1 MNSGFMIS
9 NVVLIAVAGLDGS
22 GKSTQAHLLVEW
34 LRSMGAPVHHTEWN
48 SSPLVASSTKKAKKQ
63 KRLKPETFHLIH
75 AADFA
80 DRYERQIQP
89 LIEDG
94 AIVVCDRYKYT
105 ALARDGSRGIDSD
118 RIEKCYSFAREPDLT
133 LYFKVSPDVSL
144 SRINKGRSQLK
155 YYESGMDMNLSEDPF
170 ESYLLLQGRQREI
183 YDGLTQSGRMVEI
196 DADRTIPEV
205 LKSVREII
213 NDKFDIDS
221 ISILGPKDRMNETL
235 DFSIKK

>member
-1 MNSGFMIS
+1 MAKG
-9 NVVLIAVAGLDGS
+9 VLIAVEGLDGS

-34 LRSMGAPVHHTEWN
+34 LRSLGAPVHHTEWN

-89 LIEDG
+89 LIEVG
-94 AIVVCDRYKYT
+94 GIVVCDRYKFT
-105 ALARDGSRGIDSD
+105 ALARDGARGIDTD
-118 RIEKCYSFAREPDLT
+118 RIEKCYSFARDPDLT

-144 SRINKGRSQLK
+144 SRISKGRSQLK
-155 YYESGMDMNLSEDPF
+155 YYEAGMDMNLSEDPF

-183 YDGLTQSGRMVEI
+183 YDSLTQSGRMVEI

-205 LKSVREII
+205 LRSVREIV
-213 NDKFDIDS
+213 NEKFDINS
-221 ISILGPKDRMNETL
+221 ISILDPKDRMNETL
-235 DFSIKK
+235 GFSTKK

>member
-1 MNSGFMIS
+1 MSKG
-9 NVVLIAVAGLDGS
+9 VLIAVEGLDGS

-89 LIEDG
+89 LIEVG
-94 AIVVCDRYKYT
+94 GIVVCDRYKFT

-183 YDGLTQSGRMVEI
+183 YDRLTQSGRMVEI

-205 LKSVREII
+205 LRSVREII

>member
-1 MNSGFMIS
+1 MSKG
-9 NVVLIAVAGLDGS
+9 VLIAVEGLDGS

-89 LIEDG
+89 LIEVG
-94 AIVVCDRYKYT
+94 GIVVCDRYKFT

-155 YYESGMDMNLSEDPF
+155 YYEAGMDMNLSEDPF

-205 LKSVREII
+205 LRSVREII

>member
-1 MNSGFMIS
+1 MMSKG
-9 NVVLIAVAGLDGS
+9 VLIAVEGLDGS

-34 LRSMGAPVHHTEWN
+34 LRSLGAPVHHTEWN

-63 KRLKPETFHLIH
+63 RRLKPETFHLIH

-89 LIEDG
+89 LIEVG
-94 AIVVCDRYKYT
+94 GIVVCDRYKFT
-105 ALARDGSRGIDSD
+105 ALARDGSRGIESD

-144 SRINKGRSQLK
+144 SRIDKGRSQLK
-155 YYESGMDMNLSEDPF
+155 YYEAGMDMNLSEDPF
-170 ESYLLLQGRQREI
+170 ESYLILQGRQREI
-183 YDGLTQSGRMVEI
+183 YDRLTQSGRMVEI

-205 LKSVREII
+205 LRSVREII

-235 DFSIKK
+235 DFSVKK